1 MKKIDAGLVRI
12 SEDLTISP
20 GYSFEEFKST
30 KFYKKQDGIKIIYLD
45 EQQMIEKHQYI
56 VSLFFRTGKIY
67 MVSLICCDKDYS
79 ESDEYKRKALHDN
92 ILKEL
97 GIIEKRKFD
106 WGMISSDYDARSNIS
121 SINVTYFN

>member
-20 GYSFEEFKST
+20 GYSFEEFKGT

-45 EQQMIEKHQYI
+45 EQQTIEKHQYI

-106 WGMISSDYDARSNIS
+106 WGIISSDYDARSNIS
-121 SINVTYFN
+121 SINVTYLN